1 MSFHTTSSVFSLP
14 KNARCN
20 SQNLNLYHYAGN
32 NSVKYVDPDGRKL
45 ELIVDKSEQVMT
57 TEFSLYGYSLIKFQS
72 DITTH
77 VVANSDS
84 SQPHDANVNYLK
96 QDNSDGTYWTQFP
109 NGNWDITEIKIS
121 DTKNKDANGKT
132 EADKYG
138 RFQLRTSAY
147 QNLPVYDKQGN
158 PVLNEDGS
166 QKKAKS
172 TGYNTHFTRFSN
184 TAGCI
189 GVKDKIKMYANVFLF
204 KINEVLDKNSSKI
217 TVQD

>member
-172 TGYNTHFTRFSN
+172 TGYN
-184 TAGCI
+184 I
-189 GVKDKIKMYANVFLF
+189 
-204 KINEVLDKNSSKI
+204 
-217 TVQD
+217 